1 MTQQLQSIPE
11 RHGVDEKIFRDEILA
26 GRTPVVMRGLVEHWP
41 VVKHG
46 LQPIESVCNYLK
58 GFDSGAPVNAI
69 MTRPEEKGRVFYSED
84 MQGFNFVRNRL
95 SISAVIDYLLRYAP
109 GQNPPSV
116 AVQSAL
122 IPTALPGFE
131 KDNVMPLLDP
141 AIAPRIWI
149 GNTVTVPPH
158 VDDAD
163 NIACVVAGRR
173 RFTLFPPDQVKNLY
187 IGPLEFNPAGAPISM
202 VRGHQPD
209 YERFPRYR
217 EALAHAQV
225 AELEPGD
232 ALFIPS
238 VWWHQV
244 ESAGKM
250 NILIN
255 YWWGGSIGSMDRTN
269 GPIDCLLH
277 CLLIMKDLPP
287 ATRRAWGEIFEHYVF
302 DADYA
307 GFDYI
312 HPGKKGVLGELDAE
326 QIGKLRDGLIEK
338 LKKLGES

>member
-1 MTQQLQSIPE
+1 MTQQLQAIPE
-11 RHGVDEKIFRDEILA
+11 RHGVDETIFREEILQE
-26 GRTPVVMRGLVEHWP
+26 RKPVVMRGLVKHWP
-41 VVKHG
+41 VVRHG
-46 LQPIESVCNYLK
+46 LQAPDAVCNYLK
-58 GFDSGAPVNAI
+58 GFDSGGPVNAI
-69 MTRPEEKGRVFYSED
+69 LTRPEERGRVFYRED

-95 SISAVIDYLLRYAP
+95 PISAVIDQLLRYTQ

-131 KDNVMPLLDP
+131 KENVMPVLDA

-149 GNTVTVPPH
+149 DNTITVPPH

-202 VRGHQPD
+202 VRGHDPD
-209 YERFPRYR
+209 YERYPRYR

-225 AELEPGD
+225 ADMEPGD

-244 ESAGKM
+244 ESVGLV

-269 GPIDCLLH
+269 GPIDCLMH
-277 CLLIMKDLPP
+277 CLMIMKELPL
-287 ATRRAWGEIFEHYVF
+287 ATRQAWGEIFDHYVF
-302 DADYA
+302 NADYD

-312 HPGKKGVLGELDAE
+312 NPVKKGVLGQLDAAQIE
-326 QIGKLRDGLIEK
+326 QLRDGLIEK
-338 LKKLGES
+338 LKKLG